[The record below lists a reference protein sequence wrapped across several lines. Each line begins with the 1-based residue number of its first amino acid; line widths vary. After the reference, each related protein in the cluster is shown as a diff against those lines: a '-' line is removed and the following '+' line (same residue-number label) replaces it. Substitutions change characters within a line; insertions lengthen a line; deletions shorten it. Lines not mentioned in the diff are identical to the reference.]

1 MEKQKPKVDTP
12 DITAEEME
20 VIVAVIKEGEATDK
34 KQVSWTKLGDLA
46 IAQFP
51 SGQQIHF
58 DLTKLDSM
66 VLKYYGAKQWLA
78 DQVAS
83 AKTMTDKIN
92 GMKESY
98 DEAVKYGLM
107 LSLTGKVGI
116 IGKTRANATGAATAK
131 AFETAVRTTS
141 KVVSLEGLLMKKAIA
156 GMPGG
161 EEFTTEDEAKLQEFL
176 TRVTEKN

>member
-1 MEKQKPKVDTP
+1 MEKQKKVEP
-12 DITAEEME
+12 EITAVE
-20 VIVAVIKEGEATDK
+20 VVAVEIKGEPTDK

-51 SGQQIHF
+51 SGLQIHF
-58 DLTKLDSM
+58 DLTKLNSE

-83 AKTMTDKIN
+83 VKNETDKIA

-98 DEAVKYGLM
+98 DEAAKSGLM

-131 AFETAVRTTS
+131 AFETAIRTTS
-141 KVVSLEGLLMKKAIA
+141 KVISLEGLLMKKAIA

-161 EEFTTEDEAKLQEFL
+161 EEFTAEDEKKLQEFL
-176 TRVTEKN
+176 ARVRETGLEKN